1 MEKIKTLIH
10 KYAEVIK
17 YLISG
22 GLTTVVSVGSYWI
35 FADKLGVDPLIA
47 NIYSWILAVTFAF
60 FINKLWV
67 FESHTDSKAA
77 FFKEMGLFYGARLAS
92 LGGEELIL
100 FLTIKLLGMNAIVAK
115 VIAQVFVL
123 VFNYIFSK
131 LVIFKKKKTEET
143 ERSIDS

>member
-1 MEKIKTLIH
+1 MEKIKQLFN
-10 KYAEVIK
+10 KYSEVIK

-22 GLTTVVSVGSYWI
+22 GLTTVVSIGSYWL

-67 FESHTDSKAA
+67 FESKTKTKKA

-100 FLTIKLLGMNAIVAK
+100 FLTIKLLGMNDIVAK

-123 VFNYIFSK
+123 IFNYVVSKPLIFR
-131 LVIFKKKKTEET
+131 KKKEESGAD
-143 ERSIDS
+143 R

>member
-1 MEKIKTLIH
+1 MEKIKQLFN
-10 KYAEVIK
+10 KYSEVIK

-22 GLTTVVSVGSYWI
+22 GLTTVVSIGSYWL

-67 FESHTDSKAA
+67 FESKTKTKKA

-100 FLTIKLLGMNAIVAK
+100 FLTIKLLGMNDIVAK

-123 VFNYIFSK
+123 IFNYVVSK
-131 LVIFKKKKTEET
+131 LLIFRKKKEESGAD
-143 ERSIDS
+143 R